1 MYGQSHILWDLRD
14 FQLESCD
21 ATYRV
26 WDRGITSAIN
36 VVPTGCGKTV
46 IAAEMHA
53 RHDGS
58 PSLFLVPRDEL
69 MDQSDKKFKSMI
81 PGKKIET
88 LARLGSIGREA
99 KGYRLKQIKSAD
111 IVIAMV
117 PSLVNVLDEFP
128 RHHFGMIG
136 TDECHHGPARTYSQ
150 IYRHF
155 APGALRQ
162 YGLTATPDRC
172 DGVGMFNV
180 YSEVAF
186 EMSIIKAVSEGW
198 LVWPE
203 QENVPLSEFD
213 LRSTAISPSGEIHGG
228 QLTKLLIRP
237 NLLEK
242 IVGRTIRIADGRKLA
257 FYCHRKQVSRAVH
270 EILNKRGIKNYYI
283 DESTP
288 KGFRKNAIQE
298 FSSPGG
304 CKVLSS
310 VNALAEGFD
319 CPLLEVI
326 GFLCPTASIGTFKQ
340 KFGRLTR
347 PFLPPKAMTAEAR
360 LAELKSQGKRAVFL
374 DFVGASGKH
383 KLCSAADV
391 LGESLIDE
399 ERRTIKRIAD
409 MAGGPV
415 DMRAVIAQAKAEVA
429 EIRRNRVIQPTGNPA
444 QDHQILQAY
453 KPHPFDVLRIDRS
466 LSSAVSSFTAAD
478 LHEAKSILMEYELR
492 FDEIGRLIDTE
503 KVLLSRI
510 IIARRQERL
519 ASFRQASLLHK
530 CGYDPRQIRSGDASR
545 LITRIRECGWA
556 RPPEDGENELLKK
569 LKGVA

>member
-53 RHDGS
+53 RHEGT

-69 MDQSDKKFKSMI
+69 LDQSDKKFKSMI
-81 PGKKIET
+81 PGKTVQT

-128 RHHFGMIG
+128 RNHFGMIG

-213 LRSTAISPSGEIHGG
+213 LRSTTISPSGEIHGG
-228 QLTKLLIRP
+228 QLTKLLMRT

-242 IVGRTIRIADGRKLA
+242 IVGRTIRIADGRKRSIA
-257 FYCHRKQVSRAVH
+257 TESR
-270 EILNKRGIKNYYI
+270 
-283 DESTP
+283 
-288 KGFRKNAIQE
+288 F
-298 FSSPGG
+298 PG
-304 CKVLSS
+304 
-310 VNALAEGFD
+310 
-319 CPLLEVI
+319 
-326 GFLCPTASIGTFKQ
+326 
-340 KFGRLTR
+340 
-347 PFLPPKAMTAEAR
+347 PFM
-360 LAELKSQGKRAVFL
+360 KS
-374 DFVGASGKH
+374 
-383 KLCSAADV
+383 
-391 LGESLIDE
+391 
-399 ERRTIKRIAD
+399 
-409 MAGGPV
+409 
-415 DMRAVIAQAKAEVA
+415 
-429 EIRRNRVIQPTGNPA
+429 
-444 QDHQILQAY
+444 
-453 KPHPFDVLRIDRS
+453 
-466 LSSAVSSFTAAD
+466 
-478 LHEAKSILMEYELR
+478 
-492 FDEIGRLIDTE
+492 
-503 KVLLSRI
+503 
-510 IIARRQERL
+510 
-519 ASFRQASLLHK
+519 
-530 CGYDPRQIRSGDASR
+530 
-545 LITRIRECGWA
+545 
-556 RPPEDGENELLKK
+556 
-569 LKGVA
+569 